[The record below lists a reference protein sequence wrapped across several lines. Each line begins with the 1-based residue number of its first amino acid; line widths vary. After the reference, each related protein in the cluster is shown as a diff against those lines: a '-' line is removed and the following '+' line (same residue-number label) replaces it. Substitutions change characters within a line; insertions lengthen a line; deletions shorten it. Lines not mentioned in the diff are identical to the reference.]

1 MKNILMFLSL
11 LVIAGT
17 SYAQET
23 SHLAFVSEYV
33 REIGAIESIHTTAEQ
48 ETKEKGS
55 NPIFDGIR
63 NSTRVQLELRTEIE
77 MLSGMHLNP
86 PFEDLIGNIIGI
98 YKQKIELHQ
107 QLIDIASEF
116 IAGPKP
122 NMDYGKLS
130 AQMPKITASLEYL
143 DNTLFKATPLVF
155 STLIDLKADSQ
166 GHASHLVITKAERH
180 KLIREINNLF
190 GSKLDKKTQNYI
202 VSSASVLRAYLKKD
216 FKNSDD
222 PW

>member
-1 MKNILMFLSL
+1 MKNVLMFLSL
-11 LVIAGT
+11 FVIAGT

-23 SHLAFVSEYV
+23 SHLAFVTEYV
-33 REIGAIESIHTTAEQ
+33 RELGAIESIRTTAEQ
-48 ETKEKGS
+48 ETKSKVTML
-55 NPIFDGIR
+55 DGIR
-63 NSTRVQLELRTEIE
+63 NSTRVQLELRSQIEI
-77 MLSGMHLNP
+77 LSGMHLNP
-86 PFEDLIGNIIGI
+86 PIEDLIGIIIGI
-98 YKQKIELHQ
+98 YKEKIELHQ

-116 IAGPKP
+116 TAGPKP

-130 AQMPKITASLEYL
+130 AQLPKITASLEYL

-180 KLIREINNLF
+180 KLIDEINNLF